1 MAIAPPKIQHS
12 APAAAALALALTF
25 AGLARA
31 EEAGTVSAPLS
42 TQRLLAA
49 AVVGPH
55 AAGGA
60 GGLISHAYAPSRPQ
74 DIDAPRTQIDR
85 RLSGDGLTGSLGY
98 LCGIDSYPHE
108 QQEARGPASSYGRE
122 STFLGAKLSYA
133 FH

>member
-1 MAIAPPKIQHS
+1 VL
-12 APAAAALALALTF
+12 ALALAF

-31 EEAGTVSAPLS
+31 QEGGAVSAPLS

-49 AVVGPH
+49 AVLGPR
-55 AAGGA
+55 AASGA

-74 DIDAPRTQIDR
+74 IDAPRTQIDR